1 MNIELLG
8 SLFTQELLN
17 LYEETAKLKPSYK
30 PIAFQ
35 RMVHEHGGK
44 ETADRLLG
52 APAVS
57 SGFSELYLRGPECLK
72 LSLEYVILMKPW
84 RELFTP
90 EQLEIA
96 RTRLKEVGCER
107 PPEDHEMKD

>member
-1 MNIELLG
+1 M
-8 SLFTQELLN
+8 SLEALESQFTQELLN
-17 LYEETAKLKPSYK
+17 LYEETARLKPSYK

-52 APAVS
+52 APAAS
-57 SGFSELYLRGPECLK
+57 AGFSELYIRGPECLK
-72 LSLEYVILMKPW
+72 LSLEYIVLMNPW

-90 EQLEIA
+90 EQLDIA

-107 PPEDHEMKD
+107 PPEDNEPET